1 MIVSC
6 PYPGASR
13 WIRALLLGVF
23 FLFTLFFA
31 STAHAGCV
39 YVDPQVSLE
48 GYKRYCSCMGG
59 TFYMRPIRCDM
70 SGSSGSSGSAGF
82 SPAEQLF
89 MQSMQNLISSLFRPS
104 SQQDDNARR
113 EAERRRQIEMER
125 QRKRMQEDREYLRRR
140 EEQRRREFQ
149 KNKERM
155 LALLGSSETETLQ
168 PREVSSLPEL
178 QVHEVQD
185 TFGVKALKPRDLS
198 TSTRMARTDL
208 AGSPSFKRNCTSY
221 LMEKAKE
228 ASAAGRFEDAA
239 YLSNEAANLMTGVT
253 DAPGVVCPPPPE
265 VPKVEGV
272 PLQVSEEQAEKLK
285 KETVVMSRLF
295 NRASQQ
301 LADYRTIINSVTQAE
316 QKVEQAETR
325 VKEAREQKEKLE
337 AQIRQYPEKVT
348 DTGTSEPQPSLQQ
361 PENQSAMEEA
371 LEALRQAEAAFE
383 ASGQELAGYQN
394 EKVEMEDNIKHTRDL
409 FVQAT
414 EDPNKLNAL
423 YEKYSSVPQKS
434 DQR

>member
-1 MIVSC
+1 MTANTSC
-6 PYPGASR
+6 SGALR
-13 WIRALLLGVF
+13 RIGGLLSGLFV
-23 FLFTLFFA
+23 LFTVILA

-70 SGSSGSSGSAGF
+70 SGSSGSSGSVGF

-89 MQSMQNLISSLFRPS
+89 MQSMQNFFHNLFWGS
-104 SQQDDNARR
+104 NQQDENARR
-113 EAERRRQIEMER
+113 EAERSRQMEMER
-125 QRKRMQEDREYLRRR
+125 QRKRMQEDMEYLRRR

-149 KNKERM
+149 KSKERM
-155 LALLGSSETETLQ
+155 LALIGSSGTETLQ
-168 PREVSSLPEL
+168 PREVNTLPEL
-178 QVHEVQD
+178 QVHEVND
-185 TFGVKALKPRDLS
+185 TFGVKTLKPRNLS
-198 TSTRMARTDL
+198 TSTQMARTGL
-208 AGSPSFKRNCTSY
+208 AGSPSLKRNCSSY
-221 LMEKAKE
+221 LMQKAKE
-228 ASAAGRFEDAA
+228 ASAAGRLEDAA
-239 YLSNEAANLMTGVT
+239 YLSNEAANLMSGVT
-253 DAPGVVCPPPPE
+253 DSPGVVCPPPPE
-265 VPKVEGV
+265 VPDVEGV
-272 PLQVSEEQAEKLK
+272 PLLVSEEQAEKLK
-285 KETVVMSRLF
+285 KETVVMGRLY
-295 NRASQQ
+295 NEASQQ
-301 LADYRTIINSVTQAE
+301 LADYRAIMNSVTRAE
-316 QKVEQAETR
+316 QKVEEAQTR

-371 LEALRQAEAAFE
+371 LEALRQAEAAFK
-383 ASGQELAGYQN
+383 ASEQELAGYQN
-394 EKVEMEDNIKHTRDL
+394 EKVEMEDHIKHTRDL

-423 YEKYSSVPQKS
+423 YEEYSSAPQKS